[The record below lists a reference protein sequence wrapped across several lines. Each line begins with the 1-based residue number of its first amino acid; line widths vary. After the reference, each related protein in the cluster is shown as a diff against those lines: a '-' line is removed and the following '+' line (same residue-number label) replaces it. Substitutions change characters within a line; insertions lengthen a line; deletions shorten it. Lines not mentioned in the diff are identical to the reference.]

1 MKFLDAKL
9 QLQKRNTCIHP
20 SIHPSKNVATTQ
32 TLLEI
37 AFGGGRTAELSR
49 HLKLSEKWIL
59 ALRLYMIALFLA
71 AQNMVLGSLILM
83 ATQQQPLFV
92 MTRLSW
98 DETGEKAKRRQNYK
112 VDS

>member
-1 MKFLDAKL
+1 M
-9 QLQKRNTCIHP
+9 
-20 SIHPSKNVATTQ
+20 ATTQ

-49 HLKLSEKWIL
+49 HLKPSAPWIR
-59 ALRLYMIALFLA
+59 ALRLYMIALVLA
-71 AQNMVLGSLILM
+71 AQNMILGSLIMM

-92 MTRLSW
+92 MSRLSW
-98 DETGEKAKRRQNYK
+98 DETGEKAGTTNYK